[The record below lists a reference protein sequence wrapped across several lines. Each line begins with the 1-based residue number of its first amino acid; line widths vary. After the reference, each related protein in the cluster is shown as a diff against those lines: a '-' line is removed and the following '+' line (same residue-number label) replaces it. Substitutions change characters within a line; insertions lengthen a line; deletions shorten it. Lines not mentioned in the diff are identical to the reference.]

1 LPVQGKSAAVL
12 TYRLW
17 TRLDS
22 VPQSGQ
28 ACSLALERAETT
40 MAVSLSAMSSTINPA
55 GMNDDKRK
63 LLAMTLILLRNQRYA
78 AMQNHQI

>member
-1 LPVQGKSAAVL
+1 VQGKSATVL

-22 VPQSGQ
+22 VPHRGH
-28 ACSLALERAETT
+28 ACSPAFERAETT
-40 MAVSLSAMSSTINPA
+40 MTVSLSVISSTINPA
-55 GMNDDKRK
+55 GVKEDKGN